1 MPLAIALTIIG
12 TLLFIIFLI
21 SIPLVIV
28 RKGMGVRTIYMY
40 DDRGEDPQKVPP
52 AVILKEGT
60 PEDAFFDERDLA
72 AREAHE
78 ERPEFVHTTIDV
90 NGIRAGSDGVVPL
103 EKEKGFWR
111 R

>member
-1 MPLAIALTIIG
+1 MPLAIALTIIAV
-12 TLLFIIFLI
+12 L
-21 SIPLVIV
+21 LVII
-28 RKGMGVRTIYMY
+28 GVLAIPVIMIRQGQGIKYIY
-40 DDRGEDPQKVPP
+40 REQDPAADVPP
-52 AVILKEGT
+52 AVILKEEST